1 MNQII
6 KDVYTEYYSGSVIV
20 TPPPSNVEFTAGSA
34 EGGQLNF
41 KHTISDKATAISV
54 FRGGPLL
61 DALLERLD
69 AGSSMIYAVRIGP
82 AVKASLTLNHTV
94 DQIMTPTIKLEAKE
108 PGSWWNGIQI
118 EVSHLDHNFTI
129 EISDPDDNTYAF
141 TDTTEAGL
149 VEKINAGQALLTA
162 TNLSGVGLPDDLETT
177 NLSGG
182 DDGTDLTMADIID
195 AIALSEQ
202 YTEVSW
208 VHFIGAA
215 DFDTDP
221 WNAATP
227 VNTAFANT
235 RALWTAIITS
245 CNNMVNNNLGE
256 RFALLDFPHFEAV
269 NPDLPT
275 VTEIQTY
282 VDRAILAKAD
292 ITSRNAVFILGEG
305 RFNDPDG
312 SIYTDRISSSVSGK
326 MSDIPLQK
334 SLLGEIPSNVI
345 SLLPEFSLGQQTQLI
360 MNNINHMRIEP
371 GVGKIIALSNNNPP
385 AGDAYN
391 RIEKI
396 RAIYSAG
403 KQCRT
408 AAFPHIGR
416 ANDAAGEGI
425 KLLEEDMKRPL
436 DLMKRNGEIDSYEL
450 SVNCTEEMRS
460 LGEAEVILSI
470 NSMKAFEII
479 LTKIYLD

>member
-1 MNQII
+1 MTTQII
-6 KDVYTEYYSGSVIV
+6 RDVYTEYYSGSVIV
-20 TPPPSNVEFTAGSA
+20 TPPPSNIEFISGGA
-34 EGGQLNF
+34 EGGQLNM
-41 KHTISDKATAISV
+41 KYTISDKATAINV
-54 FRGGPLL
+54 FQGGPLL
-61 DALLERLD
+61 DALIERLD

-82 AVKASLTLNHTV
+82 ALKASLTLLHNG
-94 DQIMTPTIKLEAKE
+94 DPSIILEAKE
-108 PGSWWNGIQI
+108 PGTWWNGIQ
-118 EVSHLDHNFTI
+118 VSVSYPQSGI
-129 EISDPDDNTYAF
+129 IVEITDPDDHTYAF
-141 TDTTEAGL
+141 TGETIESLT
-149 VEKINAGQALLTA
+149 VNINAGQSLVTA
-162 TNLSGVGLPDDLETT
+162 TYVEESLAPDALDPT

-182 DDGTDLTMADIID
+182 DDGADLTMADILS
-195 AIALSEQ
+195 AITFSEQ
-202 YTEVSW
+202 FTEVAW
-208 VHFIGAA
+208 AHYIGAA
-215 DFDTDP
+215 DFDSDP
-221 WNAATP
+221 WNPATP

-256 RFALLDFPHFEAV
+256 RFALLDFPRFEVV
-269 NPDLPT
+269 NPEQPT
-275 VTEIQTY
+275 PTEIQTY
-282 VDRAILAKAD
+282 VDRSIAAKAD

-305 RFNDPDG
+305 KFIDPDG
-312 SIYTDRISSSVSGK
+312 IVYASQIASSISGK
-326 MSDIPLQK
+326 MADIPLQK

-371 GVGKIIALSNNNPP
+371 GIGKIIALSNNNPP
-385 AGDAYN
+385 AGDTYN

-460 LGEAEVILSI
+460 LGEAEVILSV